1 MIVKTTTLINLNM
14 KTKILILGMALS
26 LVTLGCNKDDDDN
39 PSSNNPINQN
49 DVKAN
54 AEVDDISDDVLEIAE
69 TQSNEEVGG
78 RGAGGATF
86 LGSCAAIA
94 TVQNDGMW
102 IRTIDFGDTN
112 CQIWNGNF
120 VRGKL
125 ILTFSDDFAANTRT
139 ISYAFD
145 NFYHNN
151 RHVEGNRTVVKRIL
165 ENGHPQA
172 TISLDLT
179 VTTQTG
185 VIYTR
190 TGERVREFTA
200 GYSTP
205 FNLLDNEFTYTG
217 SWTTTNSATGNTYTS
232 TITAPVIVKWNC
244 IHYLVS
250 GEITYVRTGDGAT
263 AVLDY
268 GDGTCDDDATVTIN
282 GVVYDI
288 NF

>member
-1 MIVKTTTLINLNM
+1 MNM

-26 LVTLGCNKDDDDN
+26 LVALGCNKDDD
-39 PSSNNPINQN
+39 NNNSTGNQGPISQN

-54 AEVDDISDDVLEIAE
+54 AEVDDISDDILEIAE

-94 TVQNDGMW
+94 TVQNSGMW

-125 ILTFSDDFAANTRT
+125 ILTFSADFTANTRT
-139 ISYAFD
+139 ISYAFE

-185 VIYTR
+185 VVYTR
-190 TGERVREFTA
+190 TGERIREFTA
-200 GYSTP
+200 GYDTP
-205 FNLLDNEFTYTG
+205 FNLSDNAFAFTG
-217 SWTTTNSATGNTYTS
+217 SWTTTNSATGNAYTS
-232 TITAPVIVKWNC
+232 TITAPVVVQWNC

-268 GDGTCDDDATVTIN
+268 GDGACDDDATITIN
-282 GVVYDI
+282 GVVHDI